1 MHIKYIYN
9 MSVAATSDKETK
21 QEKLFEHL
29 QVHRFPAAGELPQ
42 GLGQHV
48 AHFNPKKKKEWKKKK
63 KKKSTIH
70 YQICTFITIIDYNSH
85 RHTKKVCSSAWV

>member
-29 QVHRFPAAGELPQ
+29 QVHQFPAACELAQ
-42 GLGQHV
+42 WLEQNV
-48 AHFNPKKKKEWKKKK
+48 AHFKPPNNK
-63 KKKSTIH
+63 
-70 YQICTFITIIDYNSH
+70 
-85 RHTKKVCSSAWV
+85 